1 MREILKLVVGIKNEM
16 LFSRLEVKDAEI
28 ETLLQ
33 TIGVLDNVK
42 QQQLKKLNSLISI
55 EQDKKVEE
63 EK

>member
-63 EK
+63 K